1 MTLSHPRRARGLL
14 REIASTARIWFA
26 LWPRRSPRPQ
36 AGVDREG
43 RAVSVDAAASL
54 RRGEELRGIAAA
66 SPLALAE
73 IERIEARAQF
83 QRRRLGRS

>member
-14 REIASTARIWFA
+14 REFAAEARVWFA
-26 LWPRRSPRPQ
+26 LWPRRSPCPQ

-43 RAVSVDAAASL
+43 RPVSVDAAASL
-54 RRGEELRGIAAA
+54 RRSEDLRGIAAA
-66 SPLALAE
+66 SPLTLAE
-73 IERIEARAQF
+73 IERIEARAEF